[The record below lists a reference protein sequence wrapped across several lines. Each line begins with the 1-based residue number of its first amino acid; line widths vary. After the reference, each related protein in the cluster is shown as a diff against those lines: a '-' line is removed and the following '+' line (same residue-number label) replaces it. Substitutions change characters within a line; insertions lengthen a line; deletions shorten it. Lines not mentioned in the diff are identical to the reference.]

1 MTRLKR
7 STTILV
13 ALVGILVGVS
23 PLILKVYIEYAWRD
37 TTPVGPLP
45 AIADWPEPI
54 RDIHRAIEDAG
65 LDATQFQVC
74 LLRGKPGWVDSSAVC
89 SVPLSD
95 LLFEVVATSLDLKS
109 IPSSDATRI
118 QSQVNSRVSGWWPTS
133 SVSVEYFACSHSLAG
148 GEGPLYVVA
157 ADSTTKTLSIHYDF
171 NF

>member
-1 MTRLKR
+1 MEWSNKVFLFG
-7 STTILV
+7 
-13 ALVGILVGVS
+13 VGLLLVS
-23 PLILKVYIEYAWRD
+23 PLILKVYIEHAWRD

-54 RDIHRAIEDAG
+54 RDIHRAIEEAD
-65 LDATQFQVC
+65 LDVTQFQVC
-74 LLRGKPGWVDSSAVC
+74 LLRGQPGWVDSAAVC
-89 SVPLSD
+89 RVPLSD
-95 LLFEVVATSLDLKS
+95 PLLKVVTTLLDLKT

-133 SVSVEYFACSHSLAG
+133 SVGIEYFACSHSLAG

-157 ADSTTKTLSIHYDF
+157 VDSTTRTLYVHYEF

>member
-1 MTRLKR
+1 MAKMEWSNKVFLFG
-7 STTILV
+7 
-13 ALVGILVGVS
+13 VGLLLVS

-74 LLRGKPGWVDSSAVC
+74 LLRGQPGWVDSAAVFR
-89 SVPLSD
+89 VPLSD
-95 LLFEVVATSLDLKS
+95 PLLKVVTTLLDLKT

-133 SVSVEYFACSHSLAG
+133 SVGIEYFACSHSLAG

-157 ADSTTKTLSIHYDF
+157 VDSTTRTLYVHYDF

>member
-1 MTRLKR
+1 MTKR
-7 STTILV
+7 ERSEKVFLFGV
-13 ALVGILVGVS
+13 GLALVS
-23 PLILKVYIEYAWRD
+23 PLILKVYIDYAWRD
-37 TTPVGPLP
+37 TTPVGPLS

-74 LLRGKPGWVDSSAVC
+74 LLRGQPGWVDSAAVC
-89 SVPLSD
+89 RVPLSAP
-95 LLFEVVATSLDLKS
+95 LLEVVATALDLKT
-109 IPSSDATRI
+109 ISSNDATRI

-133 SVSVEYFACSHSLAG
+133 SVGIEYFACSHSLAG

-157 ADSTTKTLSIHYDF
+157 VDSTTRTLYVHYEF